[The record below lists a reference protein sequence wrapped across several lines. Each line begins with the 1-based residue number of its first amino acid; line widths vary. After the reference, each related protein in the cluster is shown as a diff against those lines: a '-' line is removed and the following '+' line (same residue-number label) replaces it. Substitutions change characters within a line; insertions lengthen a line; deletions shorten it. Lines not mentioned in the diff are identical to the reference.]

1 MIHEEI
7 SLLSFYSFQQA
18 SLFEHLKSTCIIE
31 HHRRKLFKNFENP
44 ISSHEK
50 VLILGR
56 LQNICPS
63 HATGPF
69 THNFTIFAYNITVP
83 LDIYT

>member
-31 HHRRKLFKNFENP
+31 HH
-44 ISSHEK
+44 EK
-50 VLILGR
+50 K
-56 LQNICPS
+56 
-63 HATGPF
+63 
-69 THNFTIFAYNITVP
+69 TIKKF
-83 LDIYT
+83 